1 MTSQTFFQNS
11 FVLAE
16 CRRTNFAGIIKIKQ
30 HQLNNTFLK
39 QPLKSQTK
47 LKELEIIY

>member
-16 CRRTNFAGIIKIKQ
+16 CRRINFAGIIKIKQ
-30 HQLNNTFLK
+30 HQLNNIF
-39 QPLKSQTK
+39 
-47 LKELEIIY
+47 